1 MLEPATAAIS
11 SYSWTSAGVAGMLL
25 TLCWHC
31 CSYSVACW
39 NRRACAFQNGQRL
52 RWMEKHKRQAEK
64 RPDEANKESEMGLK
78 IKGGRKLVLC
88 HIVGCRCSHNSWI
101 RGNKHKWRL
110 SPVSPAGRRSQTLR
124 WHLDRPQTHV
134 QNTAIKESVV
144 KLSLSKLFNLSPRGE
159 QRKTQCCARQDYS
172 AQCSCGW
179 VKGSL

>member
-64 RPDEANKESEMGLK
+64 RPDEDNKESEMGLK
-78 IKGGRKLVLC
+78 KKKGGRKLVLC
-88 HIVGCRCSHNSWI
+88 HIQGVAAVATPEYVETNISEGYNQCPLLGGAH
-101 RGNKHKWRL
+101 
-110 SPVSPAGRRSQTLR
+110 RR
-124 WHLDRPQTHV
+124 
-134 QNTAIKESVV
+134 
-144 KLSLSKLFNLSPRGE
+144 
-159 QRKTQCCARQDYS
+159 
-172 AQCSCGW
+172 
-179 VKGSL
+179 